1 VLVDANIFIYAFMHQ
16 SHQCRQL
23 LERCKAEE
31 VFCITTADI
40 VSEVCH
46 RLMLIEA
53 VEAGIITK
61 PSAAKLRR
69 KPVEI
74 RRLARYWALTS
85 QIFDLNIPIITLDD
99 RRLRRAQQLRIR
111 YGLLTTDSS
120 IIAAAFEYGIGSLA
134 SRDDDFDQVDELA
147 VYKPTDLS

>member
-1 VLVDANIFIYAFMHQ
+1 VLVDANIFIYAFLHQ
-16 SHQCRQL
+16 SRQCRQL

-40 VSEVCH
+40 VNEVCH

-53 VEAGIITK
+53 VDAGIITR

-85 QIFDLNIPIITLDD
+85 QIFDLNIPILALDD
-99 RRLRRAQQLRIR
+99 RRLHRAQQLRIR

-120 IIAAAFEYGIGSLA
+120 IIAAALEYGIGSLA
-134 SRDDDFDQVDELA
+134 SRDDDFDQIHELA
-147 VYKPTDLS
+147 VYKPTDVS